1 VCLVV
6 FALDYHPRY
15 RLIMAANRDEFHDRP
30 TLTAA
35 YWSDFP
41 HVLAGRD
48 LLCGGTWLG
57 VTTDGRLAAVTNYRD
72 GARDIDTPRFSRGA
86 LPAGYLAKAVPPQ
99 AYLETLPTR
108 PGDYNGFNLIVA
120 DREQLWYY
128 SNRGNAG
135 PMRVASGIH
144 GLSNH
149 LLDTPWPKVTTS
161 KDCLERLIR
170 EDRVSPEALLELLS
184 DTAPFPDHLLPDT
197 GVGRE
202 RERMLS
208 PRFISGDTY
217 GTRSSTVV
225 LVEREGGMYFIER
238 SHAAD
243 HRVIQTV
250 EFNLPARDTVRIGAK
265 RTYNMALGKTKRR
278 TKRCASLY
286 IQPANG

>member
-6 FALDYHPRY
+6 FALDCHPRY

-30 TLTAA
+30 TQAAA
-35 YWSDFP
+35 YWSDLP

-57 VTTDGRLAAVTNYRD
+57 VTTDGRLAAVTNFR
-72 GARDIDTPRFSRGA
+72 GLARDTDTPRFSRGT
-86 LPAGYLAKAVPPQ
+86 LPSGYLAKAVPPQ
-99 AYLETLPTR
+99 AYLETLPTS

-120 DREQLWYY
+120 EREQLWYY
-128 SNRGNAG
+128 SNRGNSG
-135 PMRVASGIH
+135 PMRVVPGIH

-149 LLDTPWPKVTTS
+149 LLDTSWPKVTTS

-170 EDRVSPEALLELLS
+170 EDRVSPEALLDLLS
-184 DTAPFPDHLLPDT
+184 DTTPFPDHLLPDT
-197 GVGRE
+197 GIGLE

-217 GTRSSTVV
+217 GTRSSTVI
-225 LVEREGGMYFIER
+225 LVEREGGIYFIEH

-243 HRVIQTV
+243 RRAIKNV
-250 EFNLPARDTVRIGAK
+250 EFILPNRDTVRIGA
-265 RTYNMALGKTKRR
+265 
-278 TKRCASLY
+278 
-286 IQPANG
+286 

>member
-6 FALDYHPRY
+6 FALDCHPRY
-15 RLIMAANRDEFHDRP
+15 RLIMAANRDEFRERP
-30 TLTAA
+30 TLAAA

-48 LLCGGTWLG
+48 LLSGGTWLG
-57 VTTDGRLAAVTNYRD
+57 VTTDGRLAAVTNFRD
-72 GARDIDTPRFSRGA
+72 AARDVVTPRFSRGA
-86 LPAGYLAKAVPPQ
+86 LPAGYLTETVPPQ
-99 AYLETLPTR
+99 AYLETLPTI
-108 PGDYNGFNLIVA
+108 PGAYNGFNLIVA

-135 PMRVASGIH
+135 PMRVAPGIH

-161 KDCLERLIR
+161 KDCLERLVR

-184 DTAPFPDHLLPDT
+184 DTTPFPDHLLPDT

-217 GTRSSTVV
+217 GTRSSTVI
-225 LVEREGGMYFIER
+225 LMEREGGIYFIER

-243 HRVIQTV
+243 RRVIQTV
-250 EFNLPARDTVRIGAK
+250 EFNLPARDTVRIGD
-265 RTYNMALGKTKRR
+265 
-278 TKRCASLY
+278 
-286 IQPANG
+286 